1 MTFKIIT
8 GLLSVALFFGAFWTW
23 IYEAAMVCAL
33 LGFLSGMLFWGRVF
47 EDIYQRRTIRKGG
60 SK

>member
-8 GLLSVALFFGAFWTW
+8 GLLSLAFFVGAFTTW
-23 IYEAAMVCAL
+23 ILEAALVCAL
-33 LGFLSGMLFWGRVF
+33 FGFLSGMLFWGRVF

-60 SK
+60 AK